1 MSDTTVNILLVDDE
15 HRNLD
20 ALEAILDDPTY
31 NLLRSDD
38 AEKALRLLLAHDVAA
53 IVLDVKMPVVSGF
66 ELAKMIKGT
75 KKFRQIPIVFL
86 TAHLLDDHDVLTG
99 YGAGAVDYLTKP
111 VKPQIL
117 RHKIA
122 VFADLF
128 RKTRALAEL
137 NQHLETRVQERTAEL
152 ERSEAA
158 LRAAA
163 KQKDLFLA
171 TLAHELRN
179 PLAPLRTGLDVLLKE
194 RGEETTSRTLA
205 VMNRQLDHMVRL
217 IDDLLDV
224 ARITRGTLE
233 IRREHVAL
241 SAIIDR
247 AIETGSPTLARRSQS
262 VTVNV
267 RSDASV
273 FVDPIRVTQIVGNL
287 LSNASKHSPSGAR
300 IAIEVEA
307 EGASATIS
315 VVDHGVGIPSN
326 QLGRVFDMFT
336 KIERSLET
344 SNDGLGIGLALSR
357 QLAELHGGA
366 LTATSAGEGRGA
378 TFCLSLPIAD
388 AKGAAQ
394 AARTTIAQS
403 AHVAPPGKD
412 AHPLSVVVVEDN
424 EDSAALMETW
434 LQLCGHTVRIA
445 RTGSDGIA
453 AVLELRPDVVV
464 CDIGLPGMDGFE
476 VCRRVTDGMPVP
488 PVMVALT
495 GWGMA
500 RDRSR
505 TVEAGFH
512 HHLVK
517 PVELEE
523 LRAIL
528 QSVGRKAQ
536 TG

>member
-1 MSDTTVNILLVDDE
+1 MSDPTINVLLVDDE

-31 NLLRSDD
+31 NLLRADD
-38 AEKALRLLLAHDVAA
+38 AEKALHLLLAHDVAA

-66 ELAKMIKGT
+66 ELAQMIKGT

-86 TAHLLDDHDVLTG
+86 TAHLLDDHDILTG

-137 NQHLETRVQERTAEL
+137 NEHLEARVQERTAEL

-158 LRAAA
+158 LRAGAE
-163 KQKDLFLA
+163 QKDQFLA

-179 PLAPLRTGLDVLLKE
+179 PLAPLRTGLDVLLKDLDQ
-194 RGEETTSRTLA
+194 ETTARTLA
-205 VMNRQLDHMVRL
+205 MMNRQLDHMVRL
-217 IDDLLDV
+217 VDDLLDV

-233 IRREHVAL
+233 IRREHVEL
-241 SAIIDR
+241 TSVIQR
-247 AIETGSPTLARRSQS
+247 AVETVSPALARRGQF
-262 VTVNV
+262 VAVDTQGAATAFI
-267 RSDASV
+267 DATR
-273 FVDPIRVTQIVGNL
+273 IAQIVGNL

-300 IAIEVEA
+300 IKIELEC
-307 EGASATIS
+307 EGPLATIR
-315 VVDHGVGIPSN
+315 VVDDGAGIPSH

-336 KIERSLET
+336 KIERSTET

-366 LTATSAGEGRGA
+366 LTAMSAGEGRGA
-378 TFCLSLPIAD
+378 TFSLSLPTAG
-388 AKGAAQ
+388 AQGGSEGSPPTSAEVPGAAT
-394 AARTTIAQS
+394 ALEAMA
-403 AHVAPPGKD
+403 
-412 AHPLSVVVVEDN
+412 PLSIVVVEDN

-434 LQLCGHTVRIA
+434 LQLSGHQVRLA
-445 RTGSDGIA
+445 RTGPEGVA
-453 AVLELRPDVVV
+453 AILELRPDLVV
-464 CDIGLPGMDGFE
+464 CDLGLPGMDGVE
-476 VCRRVTDGMPVP
+476 VCRRVILGMPVP

-495 GWGMA
+495 GLGMD

-517 PVELEE
+517 PVELEQ